1 MVASTSDR
9 ADKTLFFDGRA
20 TTLRSK
26 TMQINAPSIRKGMI
40 LEVDGNLW
48 RVMKTQHVTPGKGVA
63 CMQVEMRNIETGNKT
78 NKRFNSTER
87 VERVTLTQRNMQY
100 LYEDGG
106 RFHFMD
112 LESYEQIELDAD
124 FLEDA
129 IPYLLP
135 ETEVIVELHDTRPLN
150 VQLPQ
155 TVVLEVVE
163 CDATIKGQTATGSY
177 KPGKLE
183 TGATIMVPPYLESG
197 TKIRVNTETGEYM
210 ERA

>member
-1 MVASTSDR
+1 
-9 ADKTLFFDGRA
+9 
-20 TTLRSK
+20 
-26 TMQINAPSIRKGMI
+26 MQINAPSIRKGMI
-40 LEVDGNLW
+40 LEIDNALW

-87 VERVTLTQRNMQY
+87 VARATLSQRSMQY
-100 LYEDGG
+100 LYEDTGKH
-106 RFHFMD
+106 HFMD
-112 LESYEQIELDAD
+112 MENYDQIELDTE
-124 FLEDA
+124 FLEDV

-135 ETEVIVELHDTRPLN
+135 ETEVIVEFHDERPLS

-163 CDATIKGQTATGSY
+163 CDAAIKGQTATGSF
-177 KPGKLE
+177 KPGKLQ
-183 TGATIMVPPYLESG
+183 TGATIMVPPYLEAG